1 MLQST
6 VSTDNNRFMANATV
20 IGTRLTA
27 SQPTLAAALQVAP
40 GVEVRSTGAMRLN
53 DDWRLPDATQRTGA
67 AAMTL
72 TLRAAGDLS
81 IGQSLSDG
89 FSASTTPTASAVLAG
104 AGANFRLIGG
114 ADLGA
119 ADPRTTLTATTA
131 GDVVIGRAAASPA
144 AQPPAVLVRSST
156 GQIEVAAA
164 RDVRLLNNAARVYT
178 TGRAINSATLPEWS
192 RIGLAPNQAL
202 RDGAGNPVGP
212 FFIDAG
218 GISLSAGR
226 DVIGSPTRQFVT
238 DWWWRQ
244 TGINAPGA
252 PAAWWSRYDQF
263 QQGVASFGG
272 GDIAVRAGR
281 DVVDLEASTPASG
294 YSIRAV
300 TGSDGRPL
308 PAAAF
313 ELPGGELA
321 VVAGRDIVSGLLYGG
336 GDTGQALA
344 GGAIRVAANTG
355 LGLSHPGLQ
364 LFYGA
369 TDWTLQ
375 ATGALTLG
383 HLSNPALLAGVV
395 QASGQ
400 ARLDVVTGL
409 DNGASLTLGSVAGD
423 VLWSGRRTALSPP
436 TDPRNSVS
444 DLTRQAPGDLRIL
457 APAGNVRVT
466 TPIFQRPAGDGRLQV
481 LAAGD
486 VALSTVTV
494 GATSVAAVAL
504 PQARITAE
512 NALVRDWNRT
522 VPGEPGLDT
531 SRRDPVRLVAQ
542 DGDLTLAADL
552 RSARPLRAV
561 AGRDLLGTG
570 SAALTVQHQAAGE
583 LTLLQAGRDVVL
595 ADNSAARVR
604 LSGPGDLLV
613 LAGRDVDL
621 QGAAGFIT
629 NGNQDNPRLLAEGGA
644 RITVVS
650 GVDWTGADYRAAV
663 AAGLPLKGGGAGLVA
678 LEGELWV
685 ALNALDAGQ
694 PLPTAGSAE
703 LERAADQWRG
713 LDAATR
719 EQRTRQRV
727 GEPAWASG
735 LRESI
740 RRSEGQPAPAA
751 GESAPERALAE
762 ARAALAYAAL
772 DPARQAEVVA
782 ALQPEL
788 LAQALQ
794 TRTGNADTVRG
805 FVASVYG
812 TWTPETRALNLHD
825 VLFAELRAAGRGAA
839 RLPGGAARDAAY
851 QPGYDALAQLYPGSE
866 RRPGDIRLSS
876 SQMKTQQGGGI
887 RLIAPGGSIDA
898 GALAG
903 STAKR
908 ASDLG
913 VLTTAGGAIEAVVR
927 DDFAVNQSR
936 VFTLARGDLLIWSS
950 TGNIDAGRGAKTVTG
965 APPPVFTIDRDGN
978 VVVDTSGSFSGSGI
992 AVLDTSSALDLFA
1005 PEGEIAAGEA
1015 GIASRGTTFIAGQT
1029 LRGSDFTLSA
1039 GAVGAPPKTDTGG
1052 ATAGLSNL
1060 GQQASAATASA
1071 QAGSE
1076 EEDLRKRRRQR
1087 RSLLL
1092 DFLGFGPGA

>member
-1 MLQST
+1 MG
-6 VSTDNNRFMANATV
+6 NEAA
-20 IGTRLTA
+20 IGARLTS
-27 SQPTLAAALQVAP
+27 SQPALAAVLQLAP
-40 GVEVRSTGAMRLN
+40 GVEVRSTGTMRLN
-53 DDWRLPDATQRTGA
+53 DDWRLPDTTQRTGA

-72 TLRAAGDLS
+72 TLRAAGDLT
-81 IGQSLSDG
+81 IGQTLSDG
-89 FSASTTPTASAVLAG
+89 FSASTTPTASAVLSG
-104 AGANFRLIGG
+104 AGANLRLIGG
-114 ADLGA
+114 ADLNA
-119 ADPRTTLTATTA
+119 ADPRTTFTSTTA
-131 GDVVIGRAAASPA
+131 GDVVIGRAAASPS
-144 AQPPAVLVRSST
+144 AQPPAVLVRSTT

-164 RDVRLLNNAARVYT
+164 RDVRLLNNAARIYT
-178 TGRAINSATLPEWS
+178 TGRAISSATLPEWS
-192 RIGLAPNQAL
+192 RVSLAPNQVL
-202 RDGAGNPVGP
+202 RDTAGNAVGP
-212 FFIDAG
+212 FFTGAG
-218 GISLSAGR
+218 SITLTAGR
-226 DVIGSPTRQFVT
+226 DVLGSPTRQFVT

-244 TGINAPGA
+244 ASINAPGT

-281 DVVDLEASTPASG
+281 DVVDFEASTPASG
-294 YSIRAV
+294 YSLRAV
-300 TGSDGRPL
+300 TGSDGSLL

-313 ELPGGELA
+313 VLPGGELS

-336 GDTGQALA
+336 GDSGRAIA
-344 GGAIRVAANTG
+344 GAEIRPAANTG

-364 LFYGA
+364 LFYGG

-375 ATGALTLG
+375 AGGELTLG

-409 DNGASLTLGSVAGD
+409 DNGASLTVSSAAGD

-444 DLTRQAPGDLRIL
+444 DLTRQAPGDLRLL
-457 APAGNVRVT
+457 APSGDVRVT
-466 TPIFQRPAGDGRLQV
+466 TPILQRPAGDGRLQV
-481 LAAGD
+481 LAAGE
-486 VALSTVTV
+486 VALSSMTV
-494 GATSVAAVAL
+494 GATTPAAGAQ

-512 NALVRDWNRT
+512 SALVRDWNRT
-522 VPGEPGLDT
+522 TQAEPGLDT
-531 SRRDPVRLVAQ
+531 GSRAPVRLVARE
-542 DGDLTLAADL
+542 GDLTLAADL

-561 AGRDLLGTG
+561 AGRDLLGAG
-570 SAALTVQHQAAGE
+570 SAALTVQHQGAGE

-621 QGAAGFIT
+621 QSAAGLIS
-629 NGNQDNPRLLAEGGA
+629 NGNQDNPRLLPEGGA

-685 ALNALDAGQ
+685 ALTALDAGQ
-694 PLPTAGSAE
+694 PLPAAGSDA
-703 LERAADQWRG
+703 LQGAARQWRALG
-713 LDAATR
+713 TAER

-727 GEPAWASG
+727 GAEAWASG
-735 LRESI
+735 LREAI
-740 RRSEGQPAPAA
+740 RRSEGQAAPAA
-751 GESAPERALAE
+751 DESAPERALAD

-772 DPARQAEVVA
+772 DPARQAEITA
-782 ALQPEL
+782 ALQAQL
-788 LAQALQ
+788 LAQALH
-794 TRTGNADTVRG
+794 TRAGNADTVRG
-805 FVASVYG
+805 FVAAVYD
-812 TWTPETRALNLHD
+812 TWAPETRALRLHD

-839 RLPGGAARDAAY
+839 RLPAGAARDAAY
-851 QPGYDALAQLYPGSE
+851 QPGYDALAALYPGSA

-876 SQMKTQQGGGI
+876 SQVKTQQGGGI

-898 GALAG
+898 GALTG

-913 VLTTAGGAIEAVVR
+913 VLTTASGAIEAVVR
-927 DDFAVNQSR
+927 DNFAVNQSR

-965 APPPVFTIDRDGN
+965 APPPVFTIDKDGN

-992 AVLDTSSALDLFA
+992 AVLDASSALDLFA
-1005 PEGEIAAGEA
+1005 PQGEIAAGEA
-1015 GIASRGTTFIAGQT
+1015 GIASRGATFIAGQT
-1029 LRGSDFTLSA
+1029 LRGNDFTLGA
-1039 GAVGAPPKTDTGG
+1039 GAVGAPTKPETGG
-1052 ATAGLSNL
+1052 ATAGLANL
-1060 GQQASAATASA
+1060 GQQASAATARA
-1071 QAGSE
+1071 EAGSE
-1076 EEDLRKRRRQR
+1076 EEDPRKRRRQR